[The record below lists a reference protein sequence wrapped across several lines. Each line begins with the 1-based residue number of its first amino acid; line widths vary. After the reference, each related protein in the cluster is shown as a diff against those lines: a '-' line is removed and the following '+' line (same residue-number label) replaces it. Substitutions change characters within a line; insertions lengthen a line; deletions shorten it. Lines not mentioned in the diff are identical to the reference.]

1 MFIAFIGTMEASMD
15 RFEAMQVFC
24 KVVELGSFA
33 GAAERLGMSTSAVSR
48 QLAQLEA
55 LLDAR
60 LLNRTTRR
68 INLTEN
74 GRAYYERCLQLLAD
88 LEETEELAGTHTS
101 SPRGTLRLTAPIS
114 FGASH
119 VAPALGAYAS
129 LHPQM
134 KFDLMLADRA
144 VDLIEDGLDL
154 AIRVGYLG
162 SQNLVARQI
171 GSTRMLLCAS
181 PAYLAARGTPQTPD
195 DLSQHDCMTY
205 AYASNNNQW
214 SFERTGE
221 AAHLVRVTSRIHA
234 NNGSALS
241 ELAAAGLGITHAPE
255 FILAPLVAQGRLL
268 EILPDWQT
276 RRLAISA
283 VYPSRKHL
291 SAKVRSFVAFMEQ
304 WLSKHTNTSAAR
316 AHP

>member
-1 MFIAFIGTMEASMD
+1 MD

-24 KVVELGSFA
+24 KVVEIGSFA
-33 GAAERLGMSTSAVSR
+33 GAAERLDMSTSAVSR
-48 QLAQLEA
+48 QVAQLEA

-68 INLTEN
+68 ISLTEN

-88 LEETEELAGTHTS
+88 LEETEEMVGTHTS

-119 VAPALGAYAS
+119 LAPALGEYAR
-129 LHPQM
+129 LHPAM
-134 KFDLMLADRA
+134 KFDVALADRA

-171 GSTRMLLCAS
+171 GSTRILLCAS
-181 PAYLAARGTPQTPD
+181 PAYLASHGTPTKPE
-195 DLSQHDCMTY
+195 DLARHDCLTY
-205 AYASNNNQW
+205 AYASNSNQW
-214 SFERTGE
+214 SFEHSREGSRQI
-221 AAHLVRVTSRIHA
+221 RVGGSIHA
-234 NNGSALS
+234 NNGSLLG
-241 ELAAAGLGITHAPE
+241 ELAAAGLGITHAPD
-255 FILAPLVAQGRLL
+255 FILGPLVAQGRLVQL
-268 EILPDWQT
+268 LPDWQT
-276 RRLAISA
+276 RVLPISA

-291 SAKVRSFVAFMEQ
+291 SAKVRSFVSFMEE
-304 WLSKHTNTSAAR
+304 WLAR
-316 AHP
+316 AAKP